1 MEIHPVDFVIIEAG
15 LGIKHDSTNVFK
27 PILSILT
34 SIGLDHTDILGTTYL
49 DIAKDKAAIIKPNTP
64 IIYAVKNDDALKY
77 VRDYALE
84 QNAKPI
90 ELDREITIISQD
102 DEFTYRY
109 KDYELETILLNML
122 ENIKK
127 NASLAITA
135 LIELNE
141 AHMIDLDF
149 NKMIDGIESVN
160 WTGRIEQV
168 KEHPLMV
175 IDGAH
180 NNESVEA

>member
-1 MEIHPVDFVIIEAG
+1 M
-15 LGIKHDSTNVFK
+15 
-27 PILSILT
+27 
-34 SIGLDHTDILGTTYL
+34 
-49 DIAKDKAAIIKPNTP
+49 
-64 IIYAVKNDDALKY
+64 
-77 VRDYALE
+77 RDYALE

-90 ELDREITIISQD
+90 ELDREVTIISQD

-109 KDYELETILLNML
+109 KDYELETIILNMMG
-122 ENIKK
+122 EHQKE

-141 AHMIDLDF
+141 ADIIDLDF

-168 KEHPLMV
+168 KEQPLMV

-180 NNESVEA
+180 NNESVEALIDTIKHYYGRDKIDVLSQQLKANQLIR